1 MSNPMAGWRQQAAD
15 RAAALGSAWG
25 RLKARLLQART
36 GVIPSGRFGA
46 AAGQPQAERPL
57 EPNQAGPDGSPGQRR
72 LPGGLRLPAGLGALR
87 LPSGLRPPNLPGG
100 LRPPSLPGGLR
111 PPRLPGGL
119 RPPRLPGGLRPW
131 IICLSLGFVLAAL
144 LSHGRQLLQLSLDLQ
159 GWLWLV
165 LGVGLNVLS
174 VVVNGL
180 AWGVILRWR
189 GLRPR
194 WVALVSLYVG
204 TNLRKFLPGGIW
216 HLAAR
221 VQALRGPQAPLAA
234 PTGTAMAL
242 VVTLL
247 DPLLAAVAALALV
260 PLGGWQNGLA
270 LLTPLPLLLLLPRWL
285 NPLLRRLERQRA
297 QQLGLSAEL
306 DQEIGSGGDR
316 LRSYPW
322 QPLLAELAFVLLRFA
337 GFYCCVWAF
346 DLQGSIE
353 PGVWLAGFALA
364 WTVGLVVP
372 GAPGGLGVFEA
383 VLLLR
388 LGVAL
393 PEAPLLAVALSYR
406 LMVTLA
412 ELLAAGLV
420 AADDQLARLLQR
432 NGARPEPPPADPGSP
447 SQ

>member
-1 MSNPMAGWRQQAAD
+1 MTDPITMLRQRWAD
-15 RAAALGSAWG
+15 
-25 RLKARLLQART
+25 
-36 GVIPSGRFGA
+36 GA
-46 AAGQPQAERPL
+46 AACSARLQRL
-57 EPNQAGPDGSPGQRR
+57 KRR
-72 LPGGLRLPAGLGALR
+72 LSPPGAGLGLPQLPDSPTGQPRPARQLGITATALVGR
-87 LPSGLRPPNLPGG
+87 LPSWLR
-100 LRPPSLPGGLR
+100 SV
-111 PPRLPGGL
+111 RLPGGL

-131 IICLSLGFVLAAL
+131 ITCLSLGFVLAAL
-144 LSHGRQLLQLSLDLQ
+144 FSHGHQLLQLSLDLQ
-159 GWLWLV
+159 GWLWLL

-174 VVVNGL
+174 VVVNGW

-189 GLRPR
+189 GLQPH
-194 WVALVSLYVG
+194 WVALISLYVS

-221 VQALRGPQAPLAA
+221 VQALRGPETPLAA
-234 PTGTAMAL
+234 PIGTAMAL

-260 PLGGWQNGLA
+260 TLGGWQNGLG
-270 LLTPLPLLLLLPRWL
+270 LLTLLPLCLLLPAWL

-306 DQEIGSGGDR
+306 DQDLDSDGGADL

-322 QPLLAELAFVLLRFA
+322 QPLLAQLAFVLLRFG

-346 DLQGSIE
+346 DLQGTVE
-353 PGVWLAGFALA
+353 PVTWLAGFALA

-383 VLLLR
+383 VLLVR
-388 LGVAL
+388 MSSVL

-420 AADDQLARLLQR
+420 SLDAALASRLQQAAAVS
-432 NGARPEPPPADPGSP
+432 GQPVPPPLDADNA

>member
-1 MSNPMAGWRQQAAD
+1 MNNPMARWRQQAAD
-15 RAAALGSAWG
+15 RAAALG
-25 RLKARLLQART
+25 RLKARLIQA
-36 GVIPSGRFGA
+36 GSGLIPAGRIGA
-46 AAGQPQAERPL
+46 AAGQPQADSPDASPPPAAANRLPGWLRRPKRPV
-57 EPNQAGPDGSPGQRR
+57 EPNQAGPEGSPGQPR
-72 LPGGLRLPAGLGALR
+72 LAGGLRLPARLGALR
-87 LPSGLRPPNLPGG
+87 LPA
-100 LRPPSLPGGLR
+100 
-111 PPRLPGGL
+111 GL

-144 LSHGRQLLQLSLDLQ
+144 FSHGRQLLQLSLDLQ

-194 WVALVSLYVG
+194 WVGLVSLYVG

-270 LLTPLPLLLLLPRWL
+270 LLTPLPLLLLMPRWL

-306 DQEIGSGGDR
+306 DQEIGNGGDR

>member
-1 MSNPMAGWRQQAAD
+1 M
-15 RAAALGSAWG
+15 
-25 RLKARLLQART
+25 
-36 GVIPSGRFGA
+36 
-46 AAGQPQAERPL
+46 RPWL
-57 EPNQAGPDGSPGQRR
+57 AK
-72 LPGGLRLPAGLGALR
+72 
-87 LPSGLRPPNLPGG
+87 
-100 LRPPSLPGGLR
+100 
-111 PPRLPGGL
+111 L

-144 LSHGRQLLQLSLDLQ
+144 LSHGQQLLQLSLDLQ
-159 GWLWLV
+159 GWLWLLV
-165 LGVGLNVLS
+165 GVGLNVLS

-194 WVALVSLYVG
+194 WVPLVSLYVS

-221 VQALRGPQAPLAA
+221 VQALRGPEAPLPAA
-234 PTGTAMAL
+234 TGTAMAL

-247 DPLLAAVAALALV
+247 DPLLAATAALALV

-270 LLTPLPLLLLLPRWL
+270 PLSLLPMLLLLPRWL

-306 DQEIGSGGDR
+306 DLETAASAASAAAIASATTAGTGAGHAAGHVVDDR

-346 DLQGSIE
+346 DLQGTVE
-353 PGVWLAGFALA
+353 PATWLAGFALA

-383 VLLLR
+383 VLLMR
-388 LGVAL
+388 LGGLL
-393 PEAPLLAVALSYR
+393 PAAPLLAVALSYR
-406 LMVTLA
+406 LMATLA
-412 ELLAAGLV
+412 DLLAALLADLDSRASQAGPGV
-420 AADDQLARLLQR
+420 A
-432 NGARPEPPPADPGSP
+432 